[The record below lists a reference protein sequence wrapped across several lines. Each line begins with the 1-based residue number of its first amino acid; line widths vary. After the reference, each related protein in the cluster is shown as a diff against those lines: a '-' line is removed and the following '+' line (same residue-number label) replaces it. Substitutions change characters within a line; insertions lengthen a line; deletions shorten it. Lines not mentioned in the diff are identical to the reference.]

1 MAEKFIYWNDLRGL
15 PINLE
20 DKSYKLGIIENFYY
34 QDETHSVKA
43 LRVHTNLHGYRILLA
58 SAIKTLEPDNIIVA
72 NENML
77 MDETNAGSMHQSP
90 RGDSLIGFRVFTES
104 GRLLGTISD
113 LLIGTYPPAA
123 LRISAIELDG
133 NRAKQLSA
141 SEITHFGEGV
151 LEVTNQAGKT
161 LR

>member
-34 QDETHSVKA
+34 QNETHSIKA
-43 LRVHTNLHGYRILLA
+43 LRVHTNLHGYRVLLS
-58 SAIKTLEPDNIIVA
+58 SAIKTLEPEDINVA

-77 MDETNAGSMHQSP
+77 IDETNSGSTHQLP
-90 RGDSLIGFRVFTES
+90 KGDGLIGFRVFTES

-113 LLIGTYPPAA
+113 LLLGIYPPVA

-133 NRAKQLSA
+133 KRTKQLSA
-141 SEITHFGEGV
+141 SEITHFDEGV
-151 LEVTNQAGKT
+151 LEVTDQAGK
-161 LR
+161 RMH